1 MHKHSNNEYNNNN
14 NERNDKKD
22 NDSEANENEDS
33 CIQGLFINDVRER
46 ERDVSEI
53 GSSHKKKLEML
64 FGGGFQKI
72 LDYTQTVSKYSGLHL

>member
-53 GSSHKKKLEML
+53 GSSHNKKL

>member
-1 MHKHSNNEYNNNN
+1 MQKHSNNEYNNNN

-46 ERDVSEI
+46 ERRI
-53 GSSHKKKLEML
+53 
-64 FGGGFQKI
+64 
-72 LDYTQTVSKYSGLHL
+72 

>member
-53 GSSHKKKLEML
+53 GSSHNKKL
-64 FGGGFQKI
+64 FGGGFQNQKQCQNI
-72 LDYTQTVSKYSGLHL
+72 PGRTSKCFTPP